1 MKFIKEFKLD
11 MVKRYLNGEAIP
23 LFGNGS
29 RHTCCKTV
37 RTWVKLYHYHG
48 EEGLSHR
55 YHKHTIEEKRQAV
68 IRFMDG
74 ESREDIAASLG
85 ISKSVLLQWSRLYL
99 KGGLAGIELNHL
111 SGRPPIMSTKK
122 NPGRKTR
129 AELERENE
137 YLKAEVEYLK
147 KLDALVQKRKV
158 QRQKKK

>member
-1 MKFIKEFKLD
+1 MKFTKEFKLE
-11 MVKRYLNGEAIP
+11 MVKKYLNGEVIP
-23 LFGNGS
+23 SFGNGS
-29 RHTCCKTV
+29 RHTCRKTV
-37 RTWVKLYHYHG
+37 RTWAKLYHYHG
-48 EEGLSHR
+48 EEGLSHHYR
-55 YHKHTIEEKRQAV
+55 KHTIEEKRQAV

-74 ESREDIAASLG
+74 ESRQDVAASLG

-122 NPGRKTR
+122 SPGRKTR

-147 KLDALVQKRKV
+147 KLDALIQKGKV